1 MNAIDINNLLDRD
14 KIKEEI
20 TSILQNFEKKK
31 KEINIKRGIYLYGNP
46 GSGKSYL
53 INSILKEMGYDII
66 LFDAGDIRNKSVID
80 TITKYNMA
88 DTNVLSMF
96 TKKKKKIAI
105 IMDEIDGMNNGDK
118 GGLNT
123 LIKLI
128 RPKKTKKQKQED
140 LTMIPVLCI
149 GNYDIDKKIKE
160 LMKVCHVI
168 ELKDPSEA
176 KMKLVI
182 DKLFLTFNDTMK
194 EDLKKY
200 VHNDLRK
207 LTMIYNIY
215 VKNANNN
222 NDVYKIFQSKTLS
235 EDVKTVTYKLMV
247 NKNEIKNHNIVIS
260 ETDRTIVALI
270 WHENIIDVLSK
281 YDQKKAIKIYLQ
293 FLNNFCF
300 ADYIDR
306 ITFQKQIWQFN
317 EMSSLIKTFY
327 NNYIYH
333 ESDMKNIKY
342 KPDELRFTKVLTK
355 YSTEYNNL
363 VFIQLLCQ
371 ELNMDIKDMLG
382 NFGNI
387 KNKYNLEEEDV
398 YKKFETYEIS
408 KLDISRMY
416 RYLDYLCKRTAEPP
430 EVEDV
435 LSTNNLIQD

>member
-14 KIKEEI
+14 KTKEEI